1 MKRKIFFTIGVLML
15 LFFFTACDKDED
27 YKPPVNTDITVA
39 LNNYWQYQTDLTS
52 LMEAHDGTMND
63 IQSAILNLGS
73 KKNRDAF
80 TDIDAMV
87 EDYVSQT
94 NAIAGKFEVL
104 VQAEN
109 AIVPYGESK
118 GLLSGI
124 AKGVYNK
131 AKDAVVS
138 GGRMVNSGWN
148 VLSGKKSIRQVL
160 NDPNSGIPLISGWA
174 ETVQKRN
181 SARDAK
187 IRDMIEHWNPVTSPE
202 DCNYTIPYD
211 DLVGTTPQEKPTTI

>member
-73 KKNRDAF
+73 KKNHDAF
-80 TDIDAMV
+80 TDIDVMV

-148 VLSGKKSIRQVL
+148 VLSGKKSIRQAL
-160 NDPNSGIPLISGWA
+160 NDPNSGIPLIS
-174 ETVQKRN
+174 V
-181 SARDAK
+181 
-187 IRDMIEHWNPVTSPE
+187 
-202 DCNYTIPYD
+202 
-211 DLVGTTPQEKPTTI
+211 